1 MAGMREPVNVGGIG
15 MGILDRL
22 FGRDE
27 PDAVKALERPTWWSN
42 VWNTEGEDGKD
53 EYGNSPSGRI
63 GAVESNVWA
72 YNCVKARMAAVAQAP
87 MKLYRGYDDDKEEI
101 TEHPVLDLLSKV
113 NPLNLNALSFR
124 RGIEQQLSLHGR
136 CLIQKVKG
144 TGGVQEL
151 YILPMNYVEIVP
163 DARLWIAGFRWLP
176 TNDFIPRADVIDI
189 SYPALDGSVEADSP
203 TAVALDAINRYN
215 LADKAQASI
224 DRRGGQKGGMVIHPQ
239 GTIAADFERIRMAWD
254 RWRKNPDNAGRDM
267 HVSNGFEYVADA
279 FSAVEMQR
287 EERLMRIANEIMAPY
302 GVPPAIAGDYKDASK
317 LANADAQ
324 RKNFW
329 ESFAVDEL
337 KLIEEELTFALLH
350 AEYPGSEDL
359 YFEHDLSDIAALR
372 EDADSRVN
380 RAIALTAANLAS
392 VNEAR
397 DLVGLD
403 MSEDPAADRIL
414 MEASQADVV
423 ADPAPLIAIVDQRNA
438 GTITDDAASTLLR
451 IAAPNLT
458 DEQVASLLTRSAAPA
473 PEAAP
478 VEDEDDDE
486 YDDEMDTFDA
496 EDDAIEAEIDAL
508 LADEPAK
515 ADRMFDESKIE
526 RQGGKFAPKGAGDD
540 GAPATAKRKRVLS
553 PEAKKRQQERRVT
566 RAREVESR
574 MKSDIQRLDEA
585 RANAD
590 DKLGKRIDR
599 LKARLQQRLTDA
611 TTIIESNGTTVPKRK
626 RTSAVDRLLGSRE
639 EPASVPSP
647 TDSLPTVKAVDESV
661 DDPWAPPAAVRKAAE
676 RGLELRREFNRGGTE
691 IGVARARDLSNG
703 KRIPPQTINRMLSYF
718 ARHEVDKKGEG
729 WGDENNP
736 SAGYIAWL
744 LWGGDAGWSWARGIE
759 REYPAEV
766 KAFPYVDPVGLVAET
781 IDGEELGV
789 IDALHRGGVHDGVK
803 ASVKSPV
810 FTIAG
815 KAYAADEV
823 MVRHA

>member
-1 MAGMREPVNVGGIG
+1 

-53 EYGNSPSGRI
+53 EYGDSPSGRI
-63 GAVESNVWA
+63 GAVQSNVWA

-87 MKLYRGYDDDKEEI
+87 MKLYRGSGEDREEI

-136 CLIQKVKG
+136 CLIQKVRG
-144 TGGVQEL
+144 TGGVVEL

-163 DARLWIAGFRWLP
+163 DARMWIAGFRWLP
-176 TNDFIPRADVIDI
+176 TNDFVPRADVIDI

-224 DRRGGQKGGMVIHPQ
+224 DRRGGQKGGMVIHPP
-239 GTIAADFERIRMAWD
+239 GTIAADFDRIRMAWD

-267 HVSNGFEYVADA
+267 HVSNGFEYTADA

-317 LANADAQ
+317 LANAEAQ

-350 AEYPGSEDL
+350 AEYPGADDL
-359 YFEHDLSDIAALR
+359 YFQHDLSNIAALR

-380 RAIALTAANLAS
+380 RAIALSAANLAS

-397 DLVGLD
+397 NLVGLD
-403 MSEDPAADRIL
+403 MSDDPAADRIL

-423 ADPAPLIAIVDQRNA
+423 ADPAPLIGIIDQRNK
-438 GTITDDAASTLLR
+438 GIITDDAAATLLR

-458 DEQVASLLTRSAAPA
+458 DEQVVALLTR
-473 PEAAP
+473 
-478 VEDEDDDE
+478 
-486 YDDEMDTFDA
+486 
-496 EDDAIEAEIDAL
+496 EAE
-508 LADEPAK
+508 P
-515 ADRMFDESKIE
+515 
-526 RQGGKFAPKGAGDD
+526 
-540 GAPATAKRKRVLS
+540 APATA
-553 PEAKKRQQERRVT
+553 PEPVAPPPPQ
-566 RAREVESR
+566 
-574 MKSDIQRLDEA
+574 
-585 RANAD
+585 
-590 DKLGKRIDR
+590 
-599 LKARLQQRLTDA
+599 
-611 TTIIESNGTTVPKRK
+611 
-626 RTSAVDRLLGSRE
+626 E
-639 EPASVPSP
+639 EPPVPIPSVEQE
-647 TDSLPTVKAVDESV
+647 DSTVDDEEDALEQQQPMKAVDETAN
-661 DDPWAPPAAVRKAAE
+661 DPWEPPAVVRKAAE
-676 RGLELRREFNRGGTE
+676 RGLELRREFGRGGTE

-781 IDGEELGV
+781 IDGEELGI

-815 KAYAADEV
+815 KAYASGEV